1 MPAQIQKTRRLCIC
15 RLYSREAVFEIGD
28 DVVDVLR
35 ADRKADGVLGDACR
49 LQLLVGELMC
59 VRYAGSSLIGRMDHE
74 GFYVRNVG
82 EQ

>member
-15 RLYSREAVFEIGD
+15 RLYGREAVFEIGD

-35 ADRKADGVLGDACR
+35 ADRKADGVLVDACR
-49 LQLLVGELMC
+49 LQLLVGELG
-59 VRYAGSSLIGRMDHE
+59 VGGGGRMDHE
-74 GFYVRNVG
+74 GFYVRDVG